1 MKIFLSKFYR
11 IPTKY
16 KAILFKP
23 VFNLMGAGDS
33 VQNCTPIYKG

>member
-1 MKIFLSKFYR
+1 MFSSKFYR

-16 KAILFKP
+16 KTILFKP